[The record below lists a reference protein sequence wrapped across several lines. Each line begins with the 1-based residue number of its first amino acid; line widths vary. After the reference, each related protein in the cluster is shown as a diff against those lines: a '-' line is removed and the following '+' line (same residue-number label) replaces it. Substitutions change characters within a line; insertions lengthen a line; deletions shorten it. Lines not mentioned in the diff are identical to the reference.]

1 MADFV
6 LVFRLFGCYNKVSLK
21 NSETKM
27 SNKFLSSSPQEL
39 QDSLDDLNRRMQE
52 DETKA
57 LAGSLS
63 LPYIN
68 LHNFPVDLS
77 VLGIFTVEEAKEMG
91 AIPFYKD
98 LKDLRIGVTEPR
110 HPLLL
115 EKVEELSKKNKV
127 GLYLISKK
135 SLEQGLRF
143 YSKIVRPKAAGE
155 EMVRVIKEENYAE
168 LLKVLKDESEQKK
181 RTSSQMLELIFGAS
195 MFYKSSD
202 IHLEP
207 EDHFVKLRFR
217 VDGVLQ
223 DMLHISKELQRS
235 IVTRIKILSKLKLN
249 VETVP
254 QDGRITFGY
263 LGKAIDVRVSA
274 LPSAYG
280 EEIVMR
286 LLGTGATSLKL
297 KDLGFSDQALKVL
310 ERQLQ
315 KPNGMIITTGPTGS
329 GKTTSLYAFLNQ
341 LNEPG
346 VKIITLEDPVEYKL
360 EGIVQTPIDHN
371 HDFDFAKGLRA
382 ILRQDPDIVMVGEI
396 RDQETAEVSMQ
407 AALTG
412 HLVFSTLHTNDAA
425 GAIPRLLNMG
435 IKAFVVAP
443 ALSAVLAQRLVRRL
457 CQDCKKPAKLSPTVM
472 EKINYLLNQIPK
484 SAAVGL
490 PKDLQFFHS
499 EGCDQCRHL
508 GYKGRI
514 GIYEVLEN
522 TEAIQKL
529 ILAENTSMAEFK
541 KIAVEQ
547 GMITMV
553 QDGLLKALQGITDV
567 EEVFRVAGE
576 G

>member
-1 MADFV
+1 
-6 LVFRLFGCYNKVSLK
+6 
-21 NSETKM
+21 M
-27 SNKFLSSSPQEL
+27 SNKFLSSSPREL
-39 QDSLDDLNRRMQE
+39 QDSLDELNRKMAE
-52 DETKA
+52 EETQG
-57 LAGSLS
+57 LAGSLG
-63 LPYIN
+63 LPYID

-77 VLGIFTVEEAKEMG
+77 VLGLFTEEEAREMG
-91 AIPFYKD
+91 AVPFYKD
-98 LKDLRIGVTEPR
+98 ITDLRVGVTNPS

-115 EKVEELSKKNKV
+115 EKIKELSKKNKLT
-127 GLYLISKK
+127 LYFISKR
-135 SLEQGLRF
+135 SLAQTLKF
-143 YSKIVRPKAAGE
+143 YSKVVRPKAAHE
-155 EMVRVIKEENYAE
+155 EVVRVEKEENYAQ
-168 LLKVLKDESEQKK
+168 LLGGLKDEAEQKK
-181 RTSSQMLELIFGAS
+181 QNSTRLLEVIFGAS

-202 IHLEP
+202 IHIEP
-207 EDHFVKLRFR
+207 EEHFLKLRFR

-223 DMLHISKELQRS
+223 DMLHIAKELQRS
-235 IVTRIKILSKLKLN
+235 VITRIKILSKLKLN
-249 VETVP
+249 IENVP
-254 QDGRITFGY
+254 QDGRITFYY
-263 LGKAIDVRVSA
+263 LGQPIDVRVSV

-286 LLGTGATSLKL
+286 LLGTGAAGLKL
-297 KDLGFSDQALKVL
+297 KDLGFSEQALKVM

-360 EGIVQTPIDHN
+360 PGIVQTPIDHN
-371 HDFDFAKGLRA
+371 VDFDFAKGLRA

-435 IKAFVVAP
+435 IKPFVVAP

-457 CQDCKKPAKLSPTVM
+457 CQNCKKQNPLSPQVL
-472 EKINYLLNQIPK
+472 EKIKYTLGQIPPNAGVK
-484 SAAVGL
+484 V
-490 PKDLQFFHS
+490 PKELLFYHS
-499 EGCDQCRHL
+499 TGCDQCHGL
-508 GYKGRI
+508 GYKGRV

-522 TEAIQKL
+522 TEAVQKL

-541 KIAVEQ
+541 KVAVSQ

-553 QDGLLKALQGITDV
+553 QDGLLKALQGMTDV

>member
-1 MADFV
+1 
-6 LVFRLFGCYNKVSLK
+6 
-21 NSETKM
+21 M
-27 SNKFLSSSPQEL
+27 SDRFLSGTPQQL
-39 QDSLDDLNRRMQE
+39 QESLDDLNRKMQE
-52 DETKA
+52 EETQGK
-57 LAGSLS
+57 AGSLG
-63 LPYIN
+63 LPYID
-68 LHNFPVDLS
+68 LHHFPVDLS
-77 VLGIFTVEEAKEMG
+77 VLGIFTEDEAKEMG
-91 AIPFYKD
+91 AVPFYKE
-98 LKDLRIGVTEPR
+98 LNDLRVGVTQPR

-115 EKVEELSKKNKV
+115 EKVAELSKKNKV
-127 GLYLISKK
+127 TLYFISQK
-135 SLEQGLRF
+135 SLQQTLKF
-143 YSKIVRPKAAGE
+143 YSKVARPKILADE
-155 EMVRVIKEENYAE
+155 SVRVEKQEDYGKLLD
-168 LLKVLKDESEQKK
+168 LLKSEDEQKK
-181 RTSSQMLELIFGAS
+181 INGSGLLEIIFGAG

-202 IHLEP
+202 IHIEP

-223 DMLHISKELQRS
+223 DMLHISKDLQRT

-249 VETVP
+249 VDNIP
-254 QDGRITFGY
+254 QDGRITFHY
-263 LGKAIDVRVSA
+263 LGKAIDVRVST

-297 KDLGFSDQALKVL
+297 KDLGFSDQALSVL

-371 HDFDFAKGLRA
+371 VDFDFAKGLRA

-396 RDQETAEVSMQ
+396 RDQETAEVAMQ

-412 HLVFSTLHTNDAA
+412 HMVFSTLHTNDAA

-457 CQDCKKPAKLSPTVM
+457 CQTCKKPALLAPGVM
-472 EKINYLLNQIPK
+472 EKIQYILKQIPADAGVK
-484 SAAVGL
+484 L
-490 PKDLQFFHS
+490 PKDLQFYHAS
-499 EGCDQCRHL
+499 GCDQCRHL
-508 GYKGRI
+508 GYQGRV

-522 TEAIQKL
+522 TEAVQKL

-541 KIAVEQ
+541 KIAVSQ
-547 GMITMV
+547 GMITMT
-553 QDGLLKALQGITDV
+553 QDGLLKALEGVTDV